1 MFQRILLATDGSAS
15 ALAAADLAQKLA
27 IQLKAD
33 VVVVS
38 AYQPIPRFLGEPEA
52 SQRMA
57 EHVAEREALTDSLV
71 ARMTEA
77 GVHAIPEIL
86 EGPPA
91 DAILRVAN
99 ARGCDLIVM
108 GSRGRGGAATL
119 LLGSVSQKV
128 LSHAD
133 VPVLVAKAPAAE
145 QD

>member
-1 MFQRILLATDGSAS
+1 MFERILLATDGSAS
-15 ALAAADLAQKLA
+15 ALAAADLAQELA
-27 IQLKAD
+27 SQLHAE

-38 AYQPIPRFLGEPEA
+38 AYQPVPRYLGEPDA
-52 SQRMA
+52 SQRLA
-57 EHVAEREALTDSLV
+57 EHVAQGEALTQPVV

-77 GVHAIPEIL
+77 GVLAIAEVL

-91 DAILRVAN
+91 DAILRVAT
-99 ARGCDLIVM
+99 ARGCDLIVV
-108 GSRGRGGAATL
+108 GSRGHGGVATL

-133 VPVLVAKAPAAE
+133 VPVLVAKAPARE